1 MLFGLPLAVTAFN
14 RLPFLLQALLRR
26 CFALLCSFYY
36 DDATIQ
42 DWEST
47 ATRSQELVAQVMRL
61 LGYPFAE
68 AKRQGPSVSGD
79 FLGLVHD
86 FSAILTEQRIQVWIR
101 ERLQVKIQ
109 DFIRTAILSNQLH
122 PGTAAKLYGCVT
134 FLDQAVFGK
143 IARAGL
149 NALKDRQYLDHTSYL
164 ATELRRS
171 FSTISSVLSLEP
183 RRIIFLN
190 SSCHHRISGASDAAQ
205 DSTIGSGGFLLSNR
219 SFQRL
224 GAVVKITPSVV
235 QLWKPCDVYI
245 AQLELLM
252 VLQAFVTFPDEFRQC
267 TGVWYIDNIASLM
280 SLLKGRSENEDLDH
294 MSQLIHLLLFH
305 LQCSLWFERMQSKSN
320 WSDGIS
326 RTGFQDLFV
335 RQFKFRCHTTTVVE
349 LLWQLPLFAVS
360 RIFSFM

>member
-61 LGYPFAE
+61 LGYPCAE

-109 DFIRTAILSNQLH
+109 DFIRTAILSNQLR

-134 FLDQAVFGK
+134 FWIK
-143 IARAGL
+143 
-149 NALKDRQYLDHTSYL
+149 
-164 ATELRRS
+164 
-171 FSTISSVLSLEP
+171 LSL
-183 RRIIFLN
+183 
-190 SSCHHRISGASDAAQ
+190 A
-205 DSTIGSGGFLLSNR
+205 R
-219 SFQRL
+219 SPEQ
-224 GAVVKITPSVV
+224 G
-235 QLWKPCDVYI
+235 
-245 AQLELLM
+245 
-252 VLQAFVTFPDEFRQC
+252 
-267 TGVWYIDNIASLM
+267 
-280 SLLKGRSENEDLDH
+280 
-294 MSQLIHLLLFH
+294 
-305 LQCSLWFERMQSKSN
+305 
-320 WSDGIS
+320 
-326 RTGFQDLFV
+326 
-335 RQFKFRCHTTTVVE
+335 
-349 LLWQLPLFAVS
+349 
-360 RIFSFM
+360 